1 MAQLEEFYTDYN
13 EDARLTE
20 RDGRVEFLTTMKY
33 IREVAGPGKKRILDI
48 GAGTGRYSLALEKE
62 GHLVDAVE
70 YTKHNSNIM
79 RSKMDDSSSIILYLG
94 TALDLSK
101 LEDDCYDITLIFGP
115 MYHLFE
121 ESEKLLALKEAI
133 RVTKNGGYILVAY
146 CMNEATVIQSAFL
159 KGKIKNCIE
168 NHVMTDDFQYIAKDV
183 FSLMRI
189 EDIDKLNAHFDNIL
203 REKIVATDGAAVYIR
218 DRLEQMDEETFELFM
233 KYHFTVCERMDL
245 IGATNH
251 CLDILK
257 KTSIAKSGGIGHE
270 G

>member
-1 MAQLEEFYTDYN
+1 MDPLERFYTDYD
-13 EDARLTE
+13 EDARLVE
-20 RDGRVEFLTTMKY
+20 KDGRVEFLTTIKY
-33 IREVAGPGKKRILDI
+33 IREVIGTGKKKILDI
-48 GAGTGRYSLALEKE
+48 GAGTGRYSIALEKE

-70 YTKHNSNIM
+70 YTKHNADIM
-79 RSKMDDSSSIILYLG
+79 RSKMDDSGSIILYRG
-94 TALDLSK
+94 NALDLSK

-133 RVTKNGGYILVAY
+133 RVTKNSGYILVAY

-159 KGKIKNCIE
+159 KGKIKNCFE
-168 NHVMTDDFQYIAKDV
+168 NHIMTDDFKYIAKDV

-189 EDIDKLNAHFDNIL
+189 EDIDHLNAHFNNIR

-218 DRLEQMDEETFELFM
+218 DYLEQMDEETFELFM
-233 KYHFTVCERMDL
+233 KYHFSICERMDL

-251 CLDILK
+251 CMDILK
-257 KTSIAKSGGIGHE
+257 KQV
-270 G
+270 